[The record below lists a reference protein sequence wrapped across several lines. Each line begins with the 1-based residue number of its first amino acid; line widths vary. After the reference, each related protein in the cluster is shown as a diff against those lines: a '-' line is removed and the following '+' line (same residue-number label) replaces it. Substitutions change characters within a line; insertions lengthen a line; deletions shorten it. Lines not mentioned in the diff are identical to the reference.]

1 MPPYDIAPVLITIA
15 LAVLGSVLWYLNHS
29 SLLRE
34 RKEIRDGYTDLVRE
48 KLDLI
53 RTALTMGYEDAE
65 IKQLD
70 TRLEQLIGTQK
81 MMETLGSAKKTEAAK
96 ARLEDKDLESQ
107 ADQGKVGR
115 KEKTTE

>member
-15 LAVLGSVLWYLNHS
+15 LAALGSVVWYLNHS

-34 RKEIRDGYTDLVRE
+34 RREIRESYTDLVRE

-53 RTALTMGYEDAE
+53 RTALTMGYEDVE

-70 TRLEQLIGTQK
+70 TRLEKLIGTQK
-81 MMETLGSAKKTEAAK
+81 LMETLGNPKKTGAAREA
-96 ARLEDKDLESQ
+96 LESKDLEGQ
-107 ADQGKVGR
+107 PGQGTAER
-115 KEKTTE
+115 TAKTEQ